1 MILRIVLYIPIII
14 GAAIVY
20 DYCYSNIHV
29 HLYRCVLLSGLSV
42 FVVGV
47 WGTSLFTG
55 TIETTQILFGL
66 VSAGITVISFYV
78 LGLKRRAQLP

>member
-20 DYCYSNIHV
+20 DYCYSKIHV

-47 WGTSLFTG
+47 WGASLFTG
-55 TIETTQILFGL
+55 AVEITQILFGL
-66 VSAGITVISFYV
+66 VSAGVTVISFYV

>member
-1 MILRIVLYIPIII
+1 MPVLFRILLFIPMVIVA
-14 GAAIVY
+14 GIVY
-20 DYCYSNIHV
+20 DYCYRNIHV

-55 TIETTQILFGL
+55 TIETPQILFGL
-66 VSAGITVISFYV
+66 MSAGVTVSSFYI
-78 LGLKRRAQLP
+78 LGLKRRA